1 MSSLL
6 GKLKSLMIARVRGT
20 RHYSQETEPP
30 AEKTAAPG
38 PVPEVTEASPRQ
50 IELPEVV
57 EAPQADHAPLQTVK
71 PIILQST
78 SRVEAPRKE
87 GAQTEPL
94 EDDRIVDLLKDDE
107 S

>member
-6 GKLKSLMIARVRGT
+6 GKFKSLMIARVRGT
-20 RHYSQETEPP
+20 RRYDREMEPAPEETE
-30 AEKTAAPG
+30 APG
-38 PVPEVTEASPRQ
+38 PVPEVTEASLRQ

-57 EAPQADHAPLQTVK
+57 EALQVDHAPPRTVT
-71 PIILQST
+71 PTIQST

-87 GAQTEPL
+87 GVQSEPL

>member
-6 GKLKSLMIARVRGT
+6 GKLKSLMVARVRGT
-20 RHYSQETEPP
+20 RHYSRETEAPP
-30 AEKTAAPG
+30 EKTAVPG
-38 PVPEVTEASPRQ
+38 PLPEVTEASPRQ
-50 IELPEVV
+50 TELPEVV
-57 EAPQADHAPLQTVK
+57 EASQVDHAPPQTDR
-71 PIILQST
+71 PTIPSI
-78 SRVEAPRKE
+78 SRVAAPRKE

>member
-6 GKLKSLMIARVRGT
+6 GKLRSLMIAKVRGT
-20 RHYSQETEPP
+20 RHTKRETEPP
-30 AEKTAAPG
+30 PEKTAAPA
-38 PVPEVTEASPRQ
+38 PVPEVTDAFPRQ

-57 EAPQADHAPLQTVK
+57 EAPQIDHAPPQTVR
-71 PIILQST
+71 PTIQST
-78 SRVEAPRKE
+78 SRVEAPRKK
-87 GAQTEPL
+87 GTQTEPL